1 MRGGFPE
8 LREGGGA
15 VNARWVSRAAGGG
28 MDGLYDR
35 SCERDIYMKSS
46 RVPFGE
52 CEVLSIGR
60 E

>member
-1 MRGGFPE
+1 MKGEERRMRGEFPE
-8 LREGGGA
+8 LREEG
-15 VNARWVSRAAGGG
+15 W
-28 MDGLYDR
+28 MDYMIDLVR
-35 SCERDIYMKSS
+35 ERYMKSS